1 MKKLEVKLFSRVWL
15 IVTPWTVACQAPL
28 SMGFSRQ
35 EYWSGLPFASPGE
48 SSQLRDQTRVSHI
61 AEICNKYFNYY
72 FFLFWLHCKTSEILI
87 FQLVI
92 EPSASEQAS
101 GIPTTGPP
109 GNSLQ
114 FFVYV
119 LNFITWGTSQFV
131 LGTFQALRA
140 TLFFFFAT
148 LFLSFVPNLFFFS
161 KQFSFVL

>member
-1 MKKLEVKLFSRVWL
+1 MKKLKVKLFSRVWF

-61 AEICNKYFNYY
+61 AEIFNKYFNYY

-101 GIPTTGPP
+101 GILTTGPP

-114 FFVYV
+114 FF
-119 LNFITWGTSQFV
+119 
-131 LGTFQALRA
+131 
-140 TLFFFFAT
+140 FFFFKSNT
-148 LFLSFVPNLFFFS
+148 YLIKKLIMQYYPN
-161 KQFSFVL
+161 KM